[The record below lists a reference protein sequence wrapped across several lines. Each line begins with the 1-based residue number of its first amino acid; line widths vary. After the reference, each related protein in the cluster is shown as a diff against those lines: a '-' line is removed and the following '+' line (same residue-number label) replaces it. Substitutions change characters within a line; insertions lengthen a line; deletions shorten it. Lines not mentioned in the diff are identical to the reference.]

1 MTDTLDIFMEESIGQ
16 VVQDRK
22 KFSEDFQAGKIEETQ
37 KDYDALA
44 TDLEDLE
51 KIFKEKTLE
60 PSMDLY
66 QKIKQLLHLHVAH
79 AEKQIEDLQTGSGI
93 KEMKTLLK
101 SIDGNRKTSA

>member
-79 AEKQIEDLQTGSGI
+79 AEKQMEDLQTGSGL
-93 KEMKTLLK
+93 KEMKKLLK
-101 SIDGNRKTSA
+101 AIDGNRKTAA